1 MNNHDTFSY
10 TYSAKE
16 QEEIKA
22 IREKYAA
29 PAEEDSMTK
38 LRRLDRGV
46 TKKATTVA
54 LMIGIVGALVMG
66 MGMSFAMTDIGELLG
81 LYREL
86 ALLIGI
92 VIGVVGIVLV
102 SLAYPIYNAI
112 VKKERQKIAPEILRL
127 TEELMK

>member
-22 IREKYAA
+22 IREKYVA

-66 MGMSFAMTDIGELLG
+66 MGMSLAMTDIGELLG

-86 ALLIGI
+86 ALLVGIG
-92 VIGVVGIVLV
+92 IGVVGIVLV